1 MRIKVMVNGS
11 ELTGTLGEGA
21 AARDF
26 AALLPLTVE
35 LSDFHGRERVAD
47 LPRPLDLTGEPPGTT
62 AQPGDIAHYA
72 PWDNLALFYCNQPH
86 ADGLVL
92 LGRLDNPAASLLTEL
107 PASAT
112 AVVELAY

>member
-1 MRIKVMVNGS
+1 MARAGRRRRVRQAAEERRQPGDWRLRRNTVMRIKLTVNGA

-35 LSDFHGRERVAD
+35 LADFHGRERVAD
-47 LPRPLDLTGEPPGTT
+47 LPRPLDLAGEPAGTT

-72 PWDNLALFYCNQPH
+72 PWDNMALF
-86 ADGLVL
+86 
-92 LGRLDNPAASLLTEL
+92 
-107 PASAT
+107 
-112 AVVELAY
+112 